1 MGERV
6 WFLRK
11 PIQFFADVAVLCA
24 AFFIAYLPSI
34 NIQLDDFFFDIAIAQ
49 VSFVIFVQISTLFLL
64 GAYSIIWRYISISDL
79 RVFLYAAFVSGGIL
93 LALRLLLPF
102 TAFSLWQ
109 IPISVILIDTFLAFG
124 GLLALRVLR
133 RILYE
138 FSDGSRVFGVRRP
151 IKRKRTLL
159 IGAGRTGATLAREI
173 SGRADAELDI
183 YGFIDDDPRSKG
195 GRVSGFKVLG
205 PTDELARF
213 VEEIDV
219 EQVVIT
225 LDHAHGKEV
234 RRIVDLC
241 SEIGVKARIVPSL
254 NEIAAG
260 KVSTTRLRDV
270 EIDDLLGREP
280 VSLETENLAAL
291 LAGKTVMVTGAGGS
305 IGAELVRQ
313 ISNFR
318 PGRILLVERAEY
330 ALFEIAREFESK
342 ESAEVV
348 PLIADVCDEARMRQI
363 FERYRPEIVFHAAAH
378 KHVSLME
385 SNAVESV
392 KNNTFATQL
401 LGSLAGEFGAT
412 DFVFISTDKAVNP
425 TSVMG
430 ASKRLAEIAVQ
441 DLNRR
446 FETHFIAVRFGN
458 VLGSAG
464 SVVPIFRDQI
474 RAGGPVTV
482 TDPEMTRYF
491 MTIPEACQLVMQ
503 AGALGTGGEIFIL
516 DMGQPIR
523 ILDLAKDMIRLSGYV
538 PFEDIDI
545 VFSGIRKG
553 EKLFEELEMTGENMT
568 KTRHPK
574 IFIGNIAAFSAE
586 DVEQMFSVFRRAVTE
601 DDEAMLRT
609 LFNRFLSEAKVVT
622 DDDGTPPTPETKNEK
637 YFSRSG
643 SLRFAEK

>member
-138 FSDGSRVFGVRRP
+138 FSDGSRGFGVRRP

-280 VSLETENLAAL
+280 VCLETENLAAL
-291 LAGKTVMVTGAGGS
+291 IAGKTVMVTGAGGS

-313 ISNFR
+313 ISNFG

>member
-291 LAGKTVMVTGAGGS
+291 IAGKTVMVTGAGGS

-313 ISNFR
+313 ISNFH

-348 PLIADVCDEARMRQI
+348 PLIADICDEARMRQI

-601 DDEAMLRT
+601 NDEAMLRT

-622 DDDGTPPTPETKNEK
+622 DDDDTPPTPETKNEK
-637 YFSRSG
+637 YFSRPG

>member
-280 VSLETENLAAL
+280 VCLETENLAAL
-291 LAGKTVMVTGAGGS
+291 IAGKTVMVTGAGGS

-313 ISNFR
+313 ISNFGS
-318 PGRILLVERAEY
+318 GRILLVERAEY

>member
-11 PIQFFADVAVLCA
+11 PVQFFADVAALCA

-102 TAFSLWQ
+102 TAFNLWQ

-133 RILYE
+133 RFLYE
-138 FSDGSRVFGVRRP
+138 FSDGNRVFGVRRP
-151 IKRKRTLL
+151 VKRKRTLL

-205 PTDELARF
+205 PTEELARF

-225 LDHAHGKEV
+225 LDQAQGKEV

-280 VSLETENLAAL
+280 ISLETENLAAL
-291 LAGKTVMVTGAGGS
+291 LEGKTVMVTGAGGS

-313 ISNFR
+313 ISNFH
-318 PGRILLVERAEY
+318 PARILLVERAEY

-342 ESAEVV
+342 DGAEVV
-348 PLIADVCDEARMRQI
+348 SLIADICDEARMRQI
-363 FERYRPEIVFHAAAH
+363 FERYRPAIVFHAAAH

-385 SNAVESV
+385 TNAVESV
-392 KNNTFATQL
+392 KNNAFATQL
-401 LGSLAGEFGAT
+401 LGSLAGEFGVT

-491 MTIPEACQLVMQ
+491 MTIPEACQLVLQ
-503 AGALGTGGEIFIL
+503 AGALGNGGEIFIL

-538 PFEDIDI
+538 PLEDIDI

-574 IFIGNIAAFSAE
+574 IFIGNIAAFSSE
-586 DVEQMFSVFRRAVTE
+586 DVEQMFSVFRRAVN
-601 DDEAMLRT
+601 DNDEAMLRM
-609 LFNRFLSEAKVVT
+609 LFNRFLSEAKVAT
-622 DDDGTPPTPETKNEK
+622 DDDETPPTPETKNEK
-637 YFSRSG
+637 YFSRPG